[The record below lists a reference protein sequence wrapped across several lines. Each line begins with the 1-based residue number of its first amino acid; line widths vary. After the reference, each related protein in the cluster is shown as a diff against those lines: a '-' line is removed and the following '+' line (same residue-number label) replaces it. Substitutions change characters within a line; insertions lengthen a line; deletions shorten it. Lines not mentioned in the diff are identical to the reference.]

1 MRSELTSGPGGR
13 LMLGALAAACLTV
26 SACGASAGDSPNQ
39 PNGQQT
45 TSMSAATAR
54 FCSGVQTALASLAG
68 KNPSDSMSLKAAKA
82 TLDGLLADGIRNFTK
97 LEGSAPASLRSSVA
111 TIVGDLR
118 TYETLANKST
128 TIKQLLD
135 SSVRAS
141 PVQKS
146 AYQELISY
154 SSDNCQ

>member
-1 MRSELTSGPGGR
+1 MRSERISGPGSR
-13 LMLGALAAACLTV
+13 LMLGALAAACLAV
-26 SACGASAGDSPNQ
+26 SACGASPSQ
-39 PNGQQT
+39 PSGQQT

-68 KNPSDSMSLKAAKA
+68 KDPNQSMSLKAAKA
-82 TLDGLLADGIRNFTK
+82 TLDGLLTNGIKNFTA
-97 LEGSAPASLRSSVA
+97 LERSAPADLKSSIA
-111 TIVGDLR
+111 TIVADFR
-118 TYETLANKST
+118 RYEALANKATS
-128 TIKQLLD
+128 IKQLLD